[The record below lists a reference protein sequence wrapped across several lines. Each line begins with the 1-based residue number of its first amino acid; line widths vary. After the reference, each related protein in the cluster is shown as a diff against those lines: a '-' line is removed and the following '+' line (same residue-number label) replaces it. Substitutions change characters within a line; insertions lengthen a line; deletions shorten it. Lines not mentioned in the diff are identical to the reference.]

1 MASASSTVLPVPSRR
16 RRSLPRSRWEPLTS
30 GSTPGST
37 STSGLRESRTF
48 PSVCA
53 FVLLVSV
60 TRTGQREQ
68 ALHPGHTRQ
77 RCNLQGTADRERLH
91 RINSQFVLNDN
102 VTLCT
107 VMRVFFQTSVVCLC
121 CHFLAAY
128 LALAGLNLLAK
139 ISDKIHHFTALN
151 SVHLRELG

>member
-68 ALHPGHTRQ
+68 ALQPGHTRQ

-107 VMRVFFQTSVVCLC
+107 DVCNSSSCLYVLC
-121 CHFLAAY
+121 CRFTE
-128 LALAGLNLLAK
+128 
-139 ISDKIHHFTALN
+139 KIHPVTWCRKMQN
-151 SVHLRELG
+151 YKPNT